1 MKRVSIKDIAE
12 KLGVSTATVSLVLSG
27 KDKAGRVSKELSE
40 RIKDTAKEMNYEP
53 NNLAR
58 SLRMGNTQTIG
69 LIVADISNLFFS
81 SLAFYIQEE
90 AEKHGY
96 TVIITNTN
104 ESVDKMATMISM
116 FRNRQVD
123 GFLIVPTENSE
134 KQIQILVDSNA
145 SFVLLDRY
153 FPLIETSYVIIDN
166 YQASLKATNLL
177 LEKECKKIA
186 LITYKNKLPH
196 ILERRSGFMDAMEY
210 GGMSDNIIIKEVR
223 YSNLENDIKLA
234 IDELF
239 DMKEK
244 VDGIFFVTNSISM
257 LGIKSLIKKG
267 ISIPDD
273 VKVVCFDK
281 NDAFDLTN
289 IPIPYVMQPV
299 ADIGRQAVETLIS
312 LMEQPKNEPKKN
324 TMLKLQT
331 SLHNNM
337 E

>member
-1 MKRVSIKDIAE
+1 MKRVSLKDIAK
-12 KLGVSTATVSLVLSG
+12 KLGVSTATISLVLSG
-27 KDKAGRVSKELSE
+27 KDKVGRVSKELSE

-53 NNLAR
+53 NSLAR
-58 SLRMGNTQTIG
+58 SLRIGNTQTIG
-69 LIVADISNLFFS
+69 LIIADISNLFFS

-104 ESVDKMATMISM
+104 ESVDKMASMISM

-123 GFLIVPTENSE
+123 GFIIVPTENSE
-134 KQIQILVDSNA
+134 KHIQTLVDSNV
-145 SFVLLDRY
+145 SLVLLDRY
-153 FPLIETSYVIIDN
+153 FPLINTSYVVIDN

-186 LITYKNKLPH
+186 LITYKSKLPH
-196 ILERRSGFMDAMEY
+196 ILERRGGFMDAMEY
-210 GGMSDNIIIKEVR
+210 AGMSDNIIIKEVR
-223 YSNLENDIKLA
+223 YSNLENDIKFA
-234 IDELF
+234 IEELF
-239 DMKEK
+239 STEEK

-267 ISIPDD
+267 ISIPAD

-299 ADIGRQAVETLIS
+299 ADIGCKAVEILIS
-312 LMEQPKNEPKKN
+312 LMEQPKNEPKEN
-324 TMLKLQT
+324 TMLKLQA